1 MINSSVDR
9 SAGRRR
15 LVVVPSGPPNAV
27 PDGLDPAPTRS
38 ESRLLGAEEL
48 MAVLRAELDAAAGAG
63 VLSTVES
70 KQLLA
75 RLDLVVDQAIGPG

>member
-1 MINSSVDR
+1 MTNSSVDR

-15 LVVVPSGPPNAV
+15 LVVVPAGPPNAV

-38 ESRLLGAEEL
+38 EAASWAEEL

-63 VLSTVES
+63 VLSTMES
-70 KQLLA
+70 EQLLA